1 MLLLRSQFMY
11 ASRSNASRFYI
22 VMIGEEHDLAL
33 QKPGWHLSKSML
45 LLEELHVPQR
55 ARNKSHSHTIG
66 ARPAELGVHVII
78 SQDHGKDVDLAS
90 EGEQEG
96 SGPYCR
102 FHWKQP
108 IEFKKMRNQAMT
120 KREKIR
126 KQRKSA
132 LLYTLL

>member
-1 MLLLRSQFMY
+1 MLPLHSQFMW
-11 ASRSNASRFYI
+11 SNA
-22 VMIGEEHDLAL
+22 
-33 QKPGWHLSKSML
+33 ML

-55 ARNKSHSHTIG
+55 ARNNHTHTHTIG
-66 ARPAELGVHVII
+66 ARPALGVHVII

-108 IEFKKMRNQAMT
+108 IKF
-120 KREKIR
+120 
-126 KQRKSA
+126 
-132 LLYTLL
+132 